1 MHEHSGGLYSI
12 SVVARLTG
20 LHEQTI
26 RQYERIGLLRP
37 GRTPGGT
44 RTFSEVD
51 LARLRAI
58 ANLTH
63 EMGVNLA
70 GVEII
75 MRMREAQERM
85 LSLVRE
91 VLGGL
96 DDEARRRFEA
106 FFRGDEPGLV
116 PAGRG
121 DLARTQP
128 EAEPTRRRIEIEG
141 KDQS

>member
-26 RQYERIGLLRP
+26 RQYERIGLIRP

-44 RTFSEVD
+44 RTFSDGD

-85 LSLVRE
+85 LALVRE
-91 VLGGL
+91 VLGSL

-106 FFRGDEPGLV
+106 FFRGDEPWLV

-121 DLARTQP
+121 DLARPEP
-128 EAEPTRRRIEIEG
+128 EAEPTRGRIKIKG
-141 KDQS
+141 KDER